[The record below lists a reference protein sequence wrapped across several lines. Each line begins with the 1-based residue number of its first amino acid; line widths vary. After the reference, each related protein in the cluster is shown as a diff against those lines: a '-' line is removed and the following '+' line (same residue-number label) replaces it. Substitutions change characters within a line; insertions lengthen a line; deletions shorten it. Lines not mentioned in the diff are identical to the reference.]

1 MNQRFRTQTSHPGV
15 QSTRTSKLSLSLGLA
30 TCTLLLTAI
39 ASQANTDPNRST
51 PTLPIP
57 AVLSSPPVAQVPLSA
72 TVIYVNPGTGA
83 DNPGAGVSEAQP
95 YRTITYAL
103 QQATGSTVIQLA
115 PGSYTEQSGEVFPLT
130 LKPGVILRG
139 DEPNKGSTVVIIGGG
154 FYVSPSFARQSVT
167 ILTDKNTE
175 VRGVTVTNPR
185 TRGSGVWVESTN
197 PTIRN
202 STFTRNNRD
211 GIFVT
216 GTGNPKIENN
226 VFTQNSG
233 NGISVARGATG
244 EIRNNVFQ
252 NTGFGIAIGGTS
264 TPLVAGNQITQNTD
278 GVYVNDSASPV
289 LRNNVIQENTRDGV
303 VATINAQPNLGTANE
318 PGSNIIRNNGRFDLN
333 NATRTNTIVAV
344 GNDINQ
350 SKISGKVDFVAADIA
365 GPLGD
370 VQGHW
375 AQAYIEAL
383 AAQKIITGFP
393 DGTFR
398 PSDPVT
404 RAQFAAIINKAF
416 SPPAQRPRLNF
427 VDVSTG
433 FWGFNAIQTAYQGGF
448 LSGYPGNVFE
458 PEQQIPRVQVLVS
471 LASGLGFGGGD
482 VGVLYFYADVI
493 DIPGYARNQV
503 AAATQRQ
510 VVVNYPTTNQ
520 LNPNR
525 PATRAEVAAF
535 VYQALVS
542 SGKAAAIP
550 SPYVVSATATAQP
563 Q

>member
-1 MNQRFRTQTSHPGV
+1 MKRQRFRTQIFRLGA
-15 QSTRTSKLSLSLGLA
+15 QSTRTISTLSLSLGLA
-30 TCTLLLTAI
+30 TCTLLATTLST
-39 ASQANTDPNRST
+39 QANSGQNNPASAST
-51 PTLPIP
+51 P
-57 AVLSSPPVAQVPLSA
+57 AVVSSPVAQVPLSA
-72 TVIYVNPGTGA
+72 TIIYVNPGIGS
-83 DNPGAGVSEAQP
+83 DSSGAGASEAQP

-103 QQATGSTVIQLA
+103 QQARGSTVIQLA

-167 ILTDKNTE
+167 IFADKNTE
-175 VRGVTVTNPR
+175 VRGVTVTNPK
-185 TRGSGVWVESTN
+185 TRGSGVWIESTN
-197 PTIRN
+197 PTVRN
-202 STFTRNNRD
+202 STFVRNNRD

-226 VFTQNSG
+226 VFTQNGG

-244 EIRNNVFQ
+244 EIRNNLFQ

-264 TPLVAGNQITQNTD
+264 SPLVAGNQIIQNTD

-350 SKISGKVDFVAADIA
+350 SKISGKVDFVAAEVA
-365 GPLGD
+365 GPLRD

-427 VDVSTG
+427 VDVATG
-433 FWGFNAIQTAYQGGF
+433 FWGFDAIQTAYQGGF

-458 PEQQIPRVQVLVS
+458 PAQQIPRVQVLVS
-471 LASGLGFGGGD
+471 LASGLGFSGGD
-482 VGVLYFYADVI
+482 VGVLYFYNDAI

-542 SGKAAAIP
+542 SGRATAIP
-550 SPYVVSATATAQP
+550 SPYVVSATSTGQP

>member
-1 MNQRFRTQTSHPGV
+1 MKSQRLNTQNFSIFTACP
-15 QSTRTSKLSLSLGLA
+15 KLSQQALAIGAASLAFLLGGLSQQA
-30 TCTLLLTAI
+30 FANP
-39 ASQANTDPNRST
+39 ASPTTST
-51 PTLPIP
+51 
-57 AVLSSPPVAQVPLSA
+57 PPVAQVPLSA
-72 TVIYVNPGTGA
+72 DVIHVNPGIGSDA
-83 DNPGAGVSEAQP
+83 PGAGNTTATP

-103 QQATGSTVIQLA
+103 QQVKGSSTVIQLA
-115 PGSYTEQSGEVFPLT
+115 PGSYTEQSGEVFPLI

-139 DEPNKGSTVVIIGGG
+139 DESNKGSTVVIIGGG
-154 FYVSPSFARQSVT
+154 FHVSPSFARQSVT
-167 ILTDKNTE
+167 ILADRNTE

-185 TRGSGVWVESTN
+185 TRGTGVWIESTN

-202 STFTRNNRD
+202 STFTRSNRD

-244 EIRNNVFQ
+244 EIRNNLFQ

-264 TPLVAGNQITQNTD
+264 SPLISGNQITQNTD
-278 GVYVNDSASPV
+278 GVYINDSASPV

-303 VATINAQPNLGTANE
+303 VATISAQPDLGTANSS
-318 PGSNIIRNNGRFDLN
+318 GNNIIRNNARYDLN
-333 NATRTNTIVAV
+333 NATRNNTIVAV
-344 GNDINQ
+344 GNDINVNR
-350 SKISGKVDFVAADIA
+350 ISGKVDFVAAEVA
-365 GPLGD
+365 GPLRD
-370 VQGHW
+370 IQGHW

-383 AAQKIITGFP
+383 AAKKIITGFP

-398 PSDPVT
+398 PTEPVT
-404 RAQFAAIINKAF
+404 RVQFAAIINKAF
-416 SPPAQRPRLNF
+416 SPPAQRPRVNF
-427 VDVSTG
+427 QDVSTG
-433 FWGFNAIQTAYQGGF
+433 FWGYDAIQTAYQGGF

-471 LASGLGFGGGD
+471 LASGLNLGTGNAS
-482 VGVLYFYADVI
+482 VLSYYTDAVSIPDYAK
-493 DIPGYARNQV
+493 NQV

-510 VVVNYPTTNQ
+510 IVVNYPTTSQ

-542 SGKAAAIP
+542 SGRADAIP
-550 SPYVVSATATAQP
+550 SPYVVLSASPSSQAQ
-563 Q
+563 